1 VVDRRHH
8 IAWGRA
14 MLTIQ
19 AVLNAKPHGKGYKLG
34 DGGGL
39 YLYVTPSGRKS
50 WRMKYRYGGLE
61 KLLTFGL
68 FPEVTIVQARQK
80 RDAARLA
87 LKQGQ
92 DPAAEILKQK
102 RADVL
107 AAGATFGQ
115 LARQWLIDQERHWA
129 SATALRIRNR
139 MEKDILAA
147 LGDLPVQRVTS
158 THILKQL
165 RKIEAKG
172 SIETAKRVK
181 NDVLAILR
189 RARGERLISPELIID
204 LEYLAD
210 ALKPNP
216 PVRRQPALTTVSDLL
231 DFQQTVDRS
240 TGHLTTKLASRFVAL
255 TLVRMSTL
263 RLATWSEF
271 SGIDWNNPDS
281 PSDEAKWTIPAA
293 HMKLTVKD
301 KANVL
306 YGHDV
311 PLSRQAV
318 EILRTVRIVNGRSPY
333 VFPKA
338 NAWREPMTDSA
349 LSGLYRRMA
358 DARFKNRMVPHG
370 WRAAFSTIMNE
381 RAALLDREGDR
392 MIIDM
397 ILAHVPRGLSASEW
411 AYNRARC
418 YKPRAALYQ
427 IWADMI
433 TEGLPT
439 DTSLLKRLGGAG
451 RGCGA
456 RASR

>member
-1 VVDRRHH
+1 
-8 IAWGRA
+8 

-19 AVLNAKPHGKGYKLG
+19 AVLNAKSRDKGYKLG

-39 YLYVTPSGRKS
+39 YLYVTPAGGKS
-50 WRMKYRYGGLE
+50 WRLKYRYGGLE
-61 KLLTFGL
+61 KLLTFGR
-68 FPEVTIVQARQK
+68 FPDVTIAQAREK

-92 DPAAEILKQK
+92 DPGAKLSKQK
-102 RADVL
+102 RADIL

-115 LARQWLIDQERHWA
+115 LARQWLADQERHWA
-129 SATALRIRNR
+129 SATAIRIRNG
-139 MEKDILAA
+139 MERDILAA
-147 LGDLPVQRVTS
+147 LGDLPVQQVTS
-158 THILKQL
+158 IHVLKQL
-165 RKIEAKG
+165 RKIEARG
-172 SIETAKRVK
+172 SIETAKRMK
-181 NDVLAILR
+181 NYVLAVLR
-189 RARGERLISPELIID
+189 RARGERLISSELITDI
-204 LEYLAD
+204 EYLAD
-210 ALKPNP
+210 ALRPNP
-216 PVRRQPALTTVSDLL
+216 PVRRQPALTTVPDLL
-231 DFQQTVDRS
+231 AFQQAVDRS
-240 TGHLTTKLASRFVAL
+240 TGHLSTKLASRFMAL

-271 SGIDWNNPDS
+271 SGIDWADPDS
-281 PSDEAKWTIPAA
+281 PSDAAIWTIPAA

-301 KANVL
+301 KANAL

-318 EILRTVRIVNGRSPY
+318 EILRIVRVVSGRSPY

-358 DARFKNRMVPHG
+358 DARFRNRMVPHG

-381 RAALLDREGDR
+381 RAALLDRDGDR

-397 ILAHVPRGLSASEW
+397 ILAHVPQGLSESEW

-418 YKPRAALYQ
+418 GKPRAALYQ

-439 DTSLLKRLGGAG
+439 GASPLNRLGGAG
-451 RGCGA
+451 RGYGGA
-456 RASR
+456 RLSW